1 VRVLAT
7 AYRFI
12 IQVLAPA
19 EGEEWLVGL
28 VVALLVLGA
37 ARHRLEPWLAGVAVD
52 PPVEVADAVDSA
64 RGPVAAVAP
73 AVPPAVPPAV
83 ARAVADIDLE
93 SFGRV
98 DLNRATAAELETLP
112 RIGPALAARI
122 VADRSARGS
131 FARIEDL
138 DRVKGIGPAILAA
151 LADEVVAGPPPDRAA
166 DPAAEGDSTRP
177 GAPAPALPADSS
189 SARARAE

>member
-64 RGPVAAVAP
+64 RGPVAAVA
-73 AVPPAVPPAV
+73 PAVPPAV

-177 GAPAPALPADSS
+177 GAPAPVLPADSS